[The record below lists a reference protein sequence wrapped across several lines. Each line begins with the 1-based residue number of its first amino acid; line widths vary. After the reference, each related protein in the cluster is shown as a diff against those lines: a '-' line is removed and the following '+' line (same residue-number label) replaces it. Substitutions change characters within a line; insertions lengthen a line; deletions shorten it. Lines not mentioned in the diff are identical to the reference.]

1 MTPAVISAAIAAVI
15 GLIQFLVKA
24 RADVQ
29 QNAEWTDA
37 QRADFDAKLAKIPE
51 LMHWQPND

>member
-1 MTPAVISAAIAAVI
+1 MTPAIISTAIAAVI
-15 GLIQFLVKA
+15 SLIQFLIKA

-37 QRADFDAKLAKIPE
+37 QRADFDKKLSEIPT
-51 LMHWQPND
+51 LSHWQPND